1 MWANSCR
8 CSANPPASAR
18 PEGEAPVSSTTVFQW
33 TGKTAKGEVLSGEYE
48 AVDKAAVSEYLR
60 KRRLVIVSVRKKQK
74 SAAMGGLF
82 KKKGVSVKDLSV
94 FTRQFATMVNA
105 GLPLVQCL
113 DVLGRQLDKPHFK
126 EVVLQ
131 VTSDVESGST
141 LAEALQKHPR
151 VFSDLYSNMIA
162 AGEAGGILDV
172 ILSRLAIFLE
182 KADALQRKVKGA
194 MTYPVIVLTVAGGAC
209 IFMLM
214 FVIPVFAKMFSDFGG
229 TLPAPTRIVMGIS
242 DFIRAYW
249 WALAGGAFALTW
261 IFKRYRATNNGR
273 RNTDRLAMRI
283 PILGNVVL
291 KSSVARFTRT
301 LGTLIGSGVPILQ
314 GLEITAKTAGNK
326 VMQEAIEA
334 TAKSISQGETI
345 AQPLRESGVFPP
357 MVVQMIGIG
366 EQTGALDE
374 MLAKIADFYDDE
386 VDAAVDALTA
396 AIEPIM
402 IVVMGTMVG
411 GMLVA
416 MYLPMFKMSSV
427 VGG

>member
-1 MWANSCR
+1 M
-8 CSANPPASAR
+8 SATN
-18 PEGEAPVSSTTVFQW
+18 TFLW
-33 TGKTAKGEVLSGEYE
+33 KGKTAKGETLSGEYE
-48 AVDKAAVSEYLR
+48 ATDKQQVNAYLR
-60 KRRLVIVSVRKKQK
+60 KRRITITSV
-74 SAAMGGLF
+74 
-82 KKKGVSVKDLSV
+82 KKKPKDLTIGFLTKKSISVKDLAV

-113 DVLGRQLDKPHFK
+113 DVLGRQLEKPYFK

-131 VTSDVESGST
+131 VTADVEGGST
-141 LAEALQKHPR
+141 LAEALGKHPKI
-151 VFSDLYSNMIA
+151 FSDLYVNMIA

-172 ILSRLAIFLE
+172 ILSRLSVFLE

-229 TLPAPTRIVMGIS
+229 VLPAPTRIVMGLS
-242 DFIRAYW
+242 NFIRAYW
-249 WALAGGAFALTW
+249 WAIGGGSAFATFLY
-261 IFKRYRATNNGR
+261 KRYRATDSGR
-273 RNTDRLAMRI
+273 RVTDRLSMKI
-283 PILGNVVL
+283 PILGDVIL
-291 KSSVARFTRT
+291 KSAVARFTRT

-314 GLEITAKTAGNK
+314 GLEITSRTAGNK
-326 VMQEAIEA
+326 VIQEAIQA
-334 TAKSISQGETI
+334 TAKSIAQGDTI
-345 AQPLRESGVFPP
+345 AAPLKESGVFPA

-374 MLAKIADFYDDE
+374 MLSKIADFYDDE
-386 VDAAVDALTA
+386 VDSAVDALTA

-402 IVVMGTMVG
+402 IVLMGGMVG
-411 GMLVA
+411 SMLVA

-427 VGG
+427 VG

>member
-1 MWANSCR
+1 V
-8 CSANPPASAR
+8 SA
-18 PEGEAPVSSTTVFQW
+18 TKYLW
-33 TGKTAKGEVLSGEYE
+33 KGKTAKGETLSGEYE
-48 AVDKAAVSEYLR
+48 AVDKNEVGEYLR
-60 KRRLVIVSVRKKQK
+60 KRRIVITSIKKKPKEITLGFLQ
-74 SAAMGGLF
+74 
-82 KKKGVSVKDLSV
+82 KKGVGVKDLSV

-113 DVLGRQLDKPHFK
+113 DVLGKQLDKPHFK
-126 EVVLQ
+126 DVVLK
-131 VTSDVESGST
+131 VTADVEGGST
-141 LAEALQKHPR
+141 LAEALEKHPR
-151 VFSDLYSNMIA
+151 VFSDLYVNMIA

-194 MTYPVIVLTVAGGAC
+194 LTYPAIVLTVAGGAC
-209 IFMLM
+209 VFMLM

-242 DFIRAYW
+242 DFIRGYW
-249 WALAGGAFALTW
+249 WAIVAGTAAVSW
-261 IFKRYRATNNGR
+261 IFKRYRDTVSGR
-273 RNTDRLAMRI
+273 RTTDRLGMKM
-283 PILGNVVL
+283 PIIGNVLL
-291 KSSVARFTRT
+291 KSAVARFTRT

-314 GLEITAKTAGNK
+314 GLEITARTAGNK
-326 VMQEAIEA
+326 VIQEAIEA
-334 TAKSISQGETI
+334 TAVSISQGDTI
-345 AQPLRESGVFPP
+345 AAPLKASGVFPP

-374 MLAKIADFYDDE
+374 MLSKIADFYDDE

-396 AIEPIM
+396 AIEPVM
-402 IVVMGTMVG
+402 IVLMGTMVG

>member
-1 MWANSCR
+1 M
-8 CSANPPASAR
+8 SA
-18 PEGEAPVSSTTVFQW
+18 TTFVW
-33 TGKTAKGEVLSGEYE
+33 KGRSNKGETLTGEYE
-48 AVDKAAVSEYLR
+48 CEDRRSVGQYLR
-60 KRRLVIVSVRKKQK
+60 KRRIVITSI
-74 SAAMGGLF
+74 
-82 KKKGVSVKDLSV
+82 KKKPKDIEIGFLKKTTVGVKDLSV

-126 EVVLQ
+126 KVVLQ
-131 VTSDVESGST
+131 VTSDVEGGST
-141 LAEALQKHPR
+141 LAEALGKHPKI
-151 VFSDLYSNMIA
+151 FSDLFVNMIA

-172 ILSRLAIFLE
+172 ILSRLAVFLE

-194 MTYPVIVLTVAGGAC
+194 MTYPTIVLTVAGGAC

-229 TLPAPTRIVMGIS
+229 TLPAPTRIVMALS
-242 DFIRAYW
+242 DFLKAYW
-249 WALAGGAFALTW
+249 WALGGGAAALTFAL
-261 IFKRYRATNNGR
+261 KRYRATAKGR
-273 RNTDRLAMRI
+273 MVTDRLALRI
-283 PILGNVVL
+283 PILGTVL
-291 KSSVARFTRT
+291 RKSAVARFTRT

-314 GLEITAKTAGNK
+314 GLEITAHTAGNSVIQK
-326 VMQEAIEA
+326 AIQD
-334 TAKSISQGETI
+334 TAVSIRQGDTI
-345 AQPLRESGVFPP
+345 AMPLKESGVFPP

-386 VDAAVDALTA
+386 VDSAVEALTA

-416 MYLPMFKMSSV
+416 MYLPMFKMSSI

>member
-1 MWANSCR
+1 VNP
-8 CSANPPASAR
+8 SACQPE
-18 PEGEAPVSSTTVFQW
+18 EGEESRERNDISLERENSQRRVPDRRIRSDRQ
-33 TGKTAKGEVLSGEYE
+33 GSGRGIPAQTPNRDYQI
-48 AVDKAAVSEYLR
+48 KFLQ
-60 KRRLVIVSVRKKQK
+60 KQ
-74 SAAMGGLF
+74 
-82 KKKGVSVKDLSV
+82 GVSVKDLSV

-113 DVLGRQLDKPHFK
+113 DILGKQLDKPHFK
-126 EVVLQ
+126 TVVLK
-131 VTSDVESGST
+131 VTADVEGGST
-141 LAEALQKHPR
+141 LAEALDKHPKI
-151 VFSDLYSNMIA
+151 FSDLYVNMIA

-172 ILSRLAIFLE
+172 ILNRLSVFLE

-194 MTYPVIVLTVAGGAC
+194 MTYPAIVLTVAGGAC

-242 DFIRAYW
+242 DFIRGYW
-249 WALAGGAFALTW
+249 WALIGGAVGFTW
-261 IFKRYRATNNGR
+261 AFKSYRATISGQ
-273 RNTDRLAMRI
+273 RNTDRLGMKI
-283 PILGNVVL
+283 PIIGTVLL
-291 KSSVARFTRT
+291 KSAVARFTRT

-314 GLEITAKTAGNK
+314 GLEITSRTAGNR
-326 VMQEAIEA
+326 VIQ
-334 TAKSISQGETI
+334 
-345 AQPLRESGVFPP
+345 ESGVFPP

-386 VDAAVDALTA
+386 VDAAVDNLTA

-411 GMLVA
+411 GMLIA

>member
-1 MWANSCR
+1 V
-8 CSANPPASAR
+8 SA
-18 PEGEAPVSSTTVFQW
+18 TTVFQW
-33 TGKTAKGEVLSGEYE
+33 TGKTAKGEILTGEYE
-48 AVDKAAVSEYLR
+48 ALDKAAVNEYLR
-60 KRRLVIVSVRKKQK
+60 KRRLVIVAVRKKEK
-74 SAAMGGLF
+74 AGLLGGFF
-82 KKKGVSVKDLSV
+82 KKQGVSVKDLAV

-113 DVLGRQLDKPHFK
+113 DVLGRQLDKKHFK
-126 EVVLQ
+126 EVVMQ
-131 VTSDVESGST
+131 VTVDVESGST
-141 LAEALQKHPR
+141 LAEAMQKHPR

-172 ILSRLAIFLE
+172 ILSRLAVFLE

-242 DFIRAYW
+242 DFIRSYW
-249 WALAGGAFALTW
+249 WALAGGAVGATW
-261 IFKRYRATNNGR
+261 LFKRYRATVAGR
-273 RNTDRLAMRI
+273 RTTDRLSMRI
-283 PILGNVVL
+283 PILGNVVR
-291 KSSVARFTRT
+291 KSAVARFTRT

-314 GLEITAKTAGNK
+314 GLEITSRTAGNK

-386 VDAAVDALTA
+386 VDAAVEALTA

-416 MYLPMFKMSSV
+416 MYLPMFKMANV

>member
-1 MWANSCR
+1 V
-8 CSANPPASAR
+8 SA
-18 PEGEAPVSSTTVFQW
+18 TTYLW
-33 TGKTAKGEVLSGEYE
+33 KGRTSKGETLSGEY
-48 AVDKAAVSEYLR
+48 ACDDRRDVGEYLR
-60 KRRLVIVSVRKKQK
+60 KRRIVITSIKKKPREIEIGFLKKQ
-74 SAAMGGLF
+74 
-82 KKKGVSVKDLSV
+82 GVGVKDLSV

-126 EVVLQ
+126 KVVQ
-131 VTSDVESGST
+131 TVTSDVEGGST
-141 LAEALQKHPR
+141 LAEALEKHPKI
-151 VFSDLYSNMIA
+151 FSDLFVNMIA

-172 ILSRLAIFLE
+172 ILGRLAVFLE

-194 MTYPVIVLTVAGGAC
+194 MTYPTIVLTVAGGAC
-209 IFMLM
+209 IFMLV

-229 TLPAPTRIVMGIS
+229 VLPAPTRIVMNLS
-242 DFIRAYW
+242 DFLKAYW
-249 WALAGGAFALTW
+249 WALGGGAAILTF
-261 IFKRYRATNNGR
+261 IFKRYRATVNGKMV
-273 RNTDRLAMRI
+273 TDRLALRI
-283 PILGNVVL
+283 PILGTVL
-291 KSSVARFTRT
+291 RKSAVARFTRT

-314 GLEITAKTAGNK
+314 GLEITAKTAGNAVIQK
-326 VMQEAIEA
+326 AIQD
-334 TAKSISQGETI
+334 TAVSISQGDTI
-345 AQPLRESGVFPP
+345 ALPLKESGVFPP
-357 MVVQMIGIG
+357 MVVQMISIG

-374 MLAKIADFYDDE
+374 MLSKIADFYDDE
-386 VDAAVDALTA
+386 VDSAVEALTA

>member
-1 MWANSCR
+1 V
-8 CSANPPASAR
+8 SA
-18 PEGEAPVSSTTVFQW
+18 TTYIW
-33 TGKTAKGEVLSGEYE
+33 KGRTAKGDVLSGEYQCE
-48 AVDKAAVSEYLR
+48 DRKELGEYLR
-60 KRRLVIVSVRKKQK
+60 KRRITITSMKKKPKEIQL
-74 SAAMGGLF
+74 GFL
-82 KKKGVSVKDLSV
+82 KKKGVGVKDLSV

-126 EVVLQ
+126 VVVQQ
-131 VTSDVESGST
+131 VTSDVEGGST
-141 LAEALQKHPR
+141 LAEALDKHPR
-151 VFSDLYSNMIA
+151 VFSDLYVNMIA

-172 ILSRLAIFLE
+172 ILGRLAVFLE

-194 MTYPVIVLTVAGGAC
+194 MTYPTIVLTVAGGAC
-209 IFMLM
+209 IFMLL

-242 DFIRAYW
+242 NFLQAYW
-249 WALAGGAFALTW
+249 WALAGSAAALT
-261 IFKRYRATNNGR
+261 FAFNRYRATPGGR
-273 RNTDRLAMRI
+273 MQTDKLALRI
-283 PILGNVVL
+283 PVLGTVL
-291 KSSVARFTRT
+291 RKSAVARFTRT

-314 GLEITAKTAGNK
+314 GLEITAKTAGNSVIQK
-326 VMQEAIEA
+326 AINQ
-334 TAKSISQGETI
+334 TSKSISQGDTI
-345 AQPLRESGVFPP
+345 AMPLKESGVFPP

-386 VDAAVDALTA
+386 VDAAVEALTA
-396 AIEPIM
+396 AIEPLM
-402 IVVMGTMVG
+402 IVLMGTMVG

-416 MYLPMFKMSSV
+416 MYLPMFKMSSI

>member
-1 MWANSCR
+1 M
-8 CSANPPASAR
+8 SA
-18 PEGEAPVSSTTVFQW
+18 TIYQW
-33 TGKTAKGEVLSGEYE
+33 KGRTNKGETLSGEYE
-48 AVDKAAVSEYLR
+48 CEDRKGVGEYLR
-60 KRRLVIVSVRKKQK
+60 KRRIVITSI
-74 SAAMGGLF
+74 
-82 KKKGVSVKDLSV
+82 KKKPKDIQIGFLKKTKVGVKDLSV

-126 EVVLQ
+126 KVVQQ
-131 VTSDVESGST
+131 VTSDVEGGST
-141 LAEALQKHPR
+141 LAESLEKHPK
-151 VFSDLYSNMIA
+151 VFSDLFVNMIA

-172 ILSRLAIFLE
+172 ILSRLAVFLE

-194 MTYPVIVLTVAGGAC
+194 MTYPIIVLTVAGGAC

-229 TLPAPTRIVMGIS
+229 TLPAPTRIVMALS
-242 DFIRAYW
+242 NFLKSYW
-249 WALAGGAFALTW
+249 WALAGGSTALTLA
-261 IFKRYRATNNGR
+261 FKRYRATQKGKMV
-273 RNTDRLAMRI
+273 TDRLALRI
-283 PILGNVVL
+283 PILGTVL
-291 KSSVARFTRT
+291 RKSAVARFTRT
-301 LGTLIGSGVPILQ
+301 LGTLIGSGVPILH
-314 GLEITAKTAGNK
+314 GLEITSKTAGNAVIQK
-326 VMQEAIEA
+326 AIQD
-334 TAKSISQGETI
+334 TAVSISQGDTI
-345 AQPLRESGVFPP
+345 ALPLKESGVFPP
-357 MVVQMIGIG
+357 MVVQMISIG

-374 MLAKIADFYDDE
+374 MLSKIADFYDDE
-386 VDAAVDALTA
+386 VDSAVDALTA

>member
-1 MWANSCR
+1 V
-8 CSANPPASAR
+8 SA
-18 PEGEAPVSSTTVFQW
+18 TTYLW
-33 TGKTAKGEVLSGEYE
+33 KGRTSKGETLSGEY
-48 AVDKAAVSEYLR
+48 AWDDRRDVGEYLR
-60 KRRLVIVSVRKKQK
+60 KRRIVITSIKKKPREIEIGFLKKQ
-74 SAAMGGLF
+74 
-82 KKKGVSVKDLSV
+82 GVGVKDLSV

-126 EVVLQ
+126 KVVQ
-131 VTSDVESGST
+131 TVTSDVEGGST
-141 LAEALQKHPR
+141 LAEALEKHPKI
-151 VFSDLYSNMIA
+151 FSDLFVNMIA

-172 ILSRLAIFLE
+172 ILGRLAVFLE

-194 MTYPVIVLTVAGGAC
+194 MTYPTIVLTVAGGAC

-229 TLPAPTRIVMGIS
+229 VLPAPTRIVMNLS
-242 DFIRAYW
+242 DFLKAYW
-249 WALAGGAFALTW
+249 WALGGGAAILTF
-261 IFKRYRATNNGR
+261 IFKRYRATVNGKMV
-273 RNTDRLAMRI
+273 TDRLALRI
-283 PILGNVVL
+283 PILGTVL
-291 KSSVARFTRT
+291 RKSAVARFTRT

-314 GLEITAKTAGNK
+314 GLEITAKTAGNAVIQK
-326 VMQEAIEA
+326 AIQD
-334 TAKSISQGETI
+334 TAVSISQGDTI
-345 AQPLRESGVFPP
+345 ALPLKESGVFPP
-357 MVVQMIGIG
+357 MVVQMISIG

-374 MLAKIADFYDDE
+374 MLSKIADFYDDE
-386 VDAAVDALTA
+386 VDSAVEALTA